1 MQLSLVCVLFDPAIP
16 TSFFNLFNCFY
27 TFIILVGILHQNFRL
42 SLTLSLLHII
52 IKEASRY
59 NLVFVP

>member
-1 MQLSLVCVLFDPAIP
+1 MRAESITNRWISVKNWFVRVSNSSKWL
-16 TSFFNLFNCFY
+16 TSRLP
-27 TFIILVGILHQNFRL
+27 ILHQNFRL
-42 SLTLSLLHII
+42 SVTLSLLHII